1 MIKKTIGFLAIASLV
16 MTVSCKEK
24 APQEGAT
31 TETTTTTTETSPNE
45 ASETAPVMTF
55 EESEFDFGDIKQGDK
70 VEHIFTFTNT
80 GKSDLL
86 ITDAKGSC
94 GCTVPDYKKDP
105 IKPGEKST
113 MKVTFDS
120 TGKSGQ
126 QQKTVTISANTA
138 SGNELLTIK
147 ASVAPKPAGIGVT
160 K

>member
-1 MIKKTIGFLAIASLV
+1 MIKKTIGLLAIASLV
-16 MTVSCKEK
+16 LTVSCKEK
-24 APQEGAT
+24 APQGDVT
-31 TETTTTTTETSPNE
+31 TETAVSSDEVAGNV
-45 ASETAPVMTF
+45 PVMTF

-105 IKPGEKST
+105 IKPGEKSS

-147 ASVAPKPAGIGVT
+147 ASVAPKPAGIGVA